1 MKYTKYVNELRK
13 IKKKYEIENCIN
25 YRYNECQYRVDYFID
40 LKRTIEWFIKN
51 KNYNGNNSLSGLLN
65 FIKDNE

>member
-13 IKKKYEIENCIN
+13 IKNKYEIKHCIR
-25 YRYNECQYRVDYFID
+25 YRYNECQYRIDYLVD
-40 LKRTIEWFIKN
+40 LNKTIEWFIKN
-51 KNYNGNNSLSGLLN
+51 KSYKGAQSLNGLLN